1 MQEHQ
6 SNVEKQTPLN
16 YEQVI
21 AQLNALQPYKAPEQ
35 VHVERLGP
43 AIRAAHRRGVSA
55 DALSAML
62 KKQGVNLSAAYL
74 RKNVLAAGSKK
85 TQRQKKKSE
94 QPSHPIQKAPT
105 ATADDTQGIAVAKKE
120 DP

>member
-1 MQEHQ
+1 MQEDQ
-6 SNVEKQTPLN
+6 SNFEKQTALN

-21 AQLNALQPYKAPEQ
+21 AQLATLQPYKAPEQ

-74 RKNVLAAGSKK
+74 RKNVLGAGSKK
-85 TQRQKKKSE
+85 TQRQKKKSD
-94 QPSHPIQKAPT
+94 QPSHPIRKALT
-105 ATADDTQGIAVAKKE
+105 AIDGTEASAVTAKE
-120 DP
+120 DS

>member
-1 MQEHQ
+1 MQDQ
-6 SNVEKQTPLN
+6 SNFERQTPLN

-21 AQLNALQPYKAPEQ
+21 AQLSVLQPYKAPEQ
-35 VHVERLGP
+35 VHVERLGA
-43 AIRAAHRRGVSA
+43 AIRAAHRRGVGA

-74 RKNVLAAGSKK
+74 RKNVLGTGSKK

-94 QPSHPIQKAPT
+94 EPPHPIRKALPT
-105 ATADDTQGIAVAKKE
+105 TDGAEASAVKTKE
-120 DP
+120 DA

>member
-1 MQEHQ
+1 MHEDHTQP
-6 SNVEKQTPLN
+6 EK
-16 YEQVI
+16 EQIDYQKVI

-35 VHVERLGP
+35 VHVERLGA

-62 KKQGVNLSAAYL
+62 KKQGINLSAAYL
-74 RKNVLAAGSKK
+74 RKNVLGTNGKK
-85 TQRQKKKSE
+85 TQRQKKNSE
-94 QPSHPIQKAPT
+94 RPPHPIRKALP
-105 ATADDTQGIAVAKKE
+105 ATDGAQSITVAAKE

>member
-1 MQEHQ
+1 MQEDQ
-6 SNVEKQTPLN
+6 SNFEKQTALN

-21 AQLNALQPYKAPEQ
+21 AQLATLQPYKAPEQ
-35 VHVERLGP
+35 VHVERLGA

-62 KKQGVNLSAAYL
+62 KKQGINLSAAYL
-74 RKNVLAAGSKK
+74 RKNVLGTNGKK
-85 TQRQKKKSE
+85 TQRQKKKSGE
-94 QPSHPIQKAPT
+94 PPQPIRKAVP
-105 ATADDTQGIAVAKKE
+105 ATNDVQGIAVAAKE

>member
-6 SNVEKQTPLN
+6 SNSREQTPLN

-21 AQLNALQPYKAPEQ
+21 AQLAALQPYKAPEQ
-35 VHVERLGP
+35 VHVERLGA
-43 AIRAAHRRGVSA
+43 AIRAAHRRGVGA

-74 RKNVLAAGSKK
+74 RKNVLGTGSKK

-94 QPSHPIQKAPT
+94 QAPP
-105 ATADDTQGIAVAKKE
+105 ATNGTEAAE

>member
-1 MQEHQ
+1 MHEDHTRP
-6 SNVEKQTPLN
+6 EK
-16 YEQVI
+16 EQIDYQKVI

-35 VHVERLGP
+35 VHVERLGA
-43 AIRAAHRRGVSA
+43 AIRAAHRRGVGA

-74 RKNVLAAGSKK
+74 RKNVLGTNGKK

-94 QPSHPIQKAPT
+94 QPPHPIRKPLP
-105 ATADDTQGIAVAKKE
+105 ATNSVEAAAVTKE
-120 DP
+120 ES

>member
-6 SNVEKQTPLN
+6 SNFERQTPLN

-21 AQLNALQPYKAPEQ
+21 AQLNTLQPYKAPEQ

-43 AIRAAHRRGVSA
+43 AIRSAHRRGVSA

-74 RKNVLAAGSKK
+74 RKNVLGTNGKK
-85 TQRQKKKSE
+85 TRRQKKKSD
-94 QPSHPIQKAPT
+94 QPPHPIRKPLT
-105 ATADDTQGIAVAKKE
+105 ATDGAQSITVAAKE